1 MGQKQ
6 SFLKGSEKTFVN
18 AAFTTFQNK
27 ESTLSANMRLM
38 FMDDQMSLFQISG
51 SISLHHG
58 RGEGQETLHDGNK
71 TEFSTALNIFFAFQV
86 AREVMNFTGNVSVSL
101 KPLADGL
108 NFLSDAFFAEISH
121 EKGVTNLFVK
131 VILFMY
137 SI

>member
-1 MGQKQ
+1 MAEERIKRHCMTVTKQ
-6 SFLKGSEKTFVN
+6 N
-18 AAFTTFQNK
+18 
-27 ESTLSANMRLM
+27 
-38 FMDDQMSLFQISG
+38 SLQ
-51 SISLHHG
+51 LY
-58 RGEGQETLHDGNK
+58 
-71 TEFSTALNIFFAFQV
+71 IFFAFQV